1 MTAPGYEY
9 FTTQI
14 SRCHVRFALVVLVCA
29 LTASPV
35 MAAMSGQERKA
46 VAAIDVQQPWAIDF
60 LEQLV
65 NVNSGTYNLPGVMRV
80 GVLLR
85 PQFES
90 LGFTVVWKP
99 MEATARSGHLIAT
112 HQGRSG
118 AKRLLLI
125 GHMDTVFELDSPF
138 QKFVRKGDSAIGPG
152 ASDDKGGVVVMLAAL
167 RAMHTA
173 GALRDANIEV
183 VLTGD
188 EEDAG
193 LPLNIARGDLVAAGK
208 RADVALDFEGLVV
221 LDGHDMGSIARR
233 SVGSYVITTHGVAAH
248 SSKIFSPG
256 VGDGAIFELARI
268 ISALRA
274 ELPEP
279 NLTFNI
285 GVIAGGASA
294 AFNADATGA
303 SATGKTN
310 ITPSI
315 AMANGDFRALT
326 EEQDER
332 VRKRMQ
338 AIVARCAPKTTAEIV
353 FGEIYPP
360 MAPTAG
366 NRALLAQLNGVNADL
381 GLPQMPELDPLMRGA
396 GDISFVAHDVDALAG
411 LGTVSSGDHTSAE
424 TVDLASIDRQGK
436 RAALLMTRLSRES
449 MNAGSRPVANP
460 NNKAVVQ

>member
-1 MTAPGYEY
+1 MA
-9 FTTQI
+9 
-14 SRCHVRFALVVLVCA
+14 VLLCA
-29 LTASPV
+29 LTAMPV
-35 MAAMSGQERKA
+35 TATVSKQERKTAAA
-46 VAAIDVQQPWAIDF
+46 VDDQQSWALDF

-65 NVNSGTYNLPGVMRV
+65 NVNSGTHNLPGVTRV
-80 GVLLR
+80 GALLR

-99 MEATARSGHLIAT
+99 MAAAGRAGHLIAS
-112 HQGRSG
+112 HQGRFG

-125 GHMDTVFELDSPF
+125 GHMDTVFEPDSPF
-138 QKFVRKGDSAIGPG
+138 QRFVRKGDFANGPG

-167 RAMHTA
+167 RAMRTA
-173 GALRDANIEV
+173 GALRNANIEV

-193 LPLNIARGDLVAAGK
+193 TPLTIARGDLIAAGK

-221 LDGHDMGSIARR
+221 LHGQDMGSIARR
-233 SVGSYVITTHGVAAH
+233 SFGSYVITTHGVAAH
-248 SSKIFSPG
+248 SSGIFSPG

-268 ISALRA
+268 ISAFRA

-279 NLTFNI
+279 NLTFNF
-285 GVIAGGASA
+285 GVIAGGASVS
-294 AFNADATGA
+294 FNADATGV

-310 ITPSI
+310 IIPSI

-326 EEQDER
+326 GEQAER

-338 AIVARCAPKTTAEIV
+338 TIVARGAPETTAEIV
-353 FGEIYPP
+353 FGESYPP

-381 GLPQMPELDPLMRGA
+381 GLPPMPELDPVMRGA
-396 GDISFVAHDVDALAG
+396 GDISFVAQDVDGLAG
-411 LGTVSSGDHTSAE
+411 LGTVSSGDHTPEE
-424 TVDLASIDRQGK
+424 TVDLRSINRQGK
-436 RAALLMTRLSRES
+436 RAAVLMFRLSRDS
-449 MNAGSRPVANP
+449 RHAGSRPAGAP
-460 NNKAVVQ
+460 NQRAGVT